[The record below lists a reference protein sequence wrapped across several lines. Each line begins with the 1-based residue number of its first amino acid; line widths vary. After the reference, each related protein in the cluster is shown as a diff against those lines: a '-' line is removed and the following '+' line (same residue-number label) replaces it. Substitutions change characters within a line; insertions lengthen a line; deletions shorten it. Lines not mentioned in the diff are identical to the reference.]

1 MQRAVKI
8 GNIDSNKDVIINFN
22 CKLCDMNLKGLK
34 VLNNLKTFKNLRED
48 ELLPSPIY
56 FVNKF

>member
-34 VLNNLKTFKNLRED
+34 VLIISKLLK
-48 ELLPSPIY
+48 I
-56 FVNKF
+56 